1 MVLNRND
8 RYSRQI
14 ILKDFGP
21 EAQQQLAH
29 ARVLIIGVGGLGC
42 PVLMYLAAAGV
53 GTIGIADG
61 DHVELNNLHRQ
72 ILFDTPDVGLSKVQV
87 AFTKM
92 KLKNPEVKIVAHGCF
107 VSTAN
112 VFDLLACYDLIV
124 DATDNFSSRYMISDA
139 CHLMKKP
146 LVYGAVS
153 CYEGQVGVFNFNPK
167 GKAVKLQGFVSCAP
181 CTRRSKLL
189 YYRGCFRGIAGNYRP
204 YAGK

>member
-1 MVLNRND
+1 MEKNGND

-21 EAQQQLAH
+21 EAQQKLEV
-29 ARVLIIGVGGLGC
+29 ARVLIIGAGGLGC

-92 KLKNPEVKIVAHGCF
+92 KLKNPEVKIVAHG
-107 VSTAN
+107 
-112 VFDLLACYDLIV
+112 
-124 DATDNFSSRYMISDA
+124 
-139 CHLMKKP
+139 
-146 LVYGAVS
+146 
-153 CYEGQVGVFNFNPK
+153 
-167 GKAVKLQGFVSCAP
+167 
-181 CTRRSKLL
+181 
-189 YYRGCFRGIAGNYRP
+189 
-204 YAGK
+204 